1 MKYEQ
6 LELEGLYVPDPDGRG
21 SNCSIRRIIPDR
33 DVHTMVFQL
42 RIMILV
48 FCSGMFVIACN
59 CKIISSLVIIDC
71 NNLMPTI

>member
-21 SNCSIRRIIPDR
+21 SNCSIRRIITDR

-42 RIMILV
+42 TIL
-48 FCSGMFVIACN
+48 
-59 CKIISSLVIIDC
+59 
-71 NNLMPTI
+71 